1 MATRGKPQKKW
12 TFSLICDKDGEL
24 VHVDKTTATFKCP
37 TCGITMHYDEAD
49 RKLVAHG
56 KTVKTIGHSMREVR
70 EEFGEDNKLPH
81 GRISGGITKS
91 K

>member
-1 MATRGKPQKKW
+1 
-12 TFSLICDKDGEL
+12 
-24 VHVDKTTATFKCP
+24 
-37 TCGITMHYDEAD
+37 MHYDEAD